1 MIWHYIEII
10 AAQQHQSWYKP
21 NNFSCCFKHIKAHI
35 NMTISHLVKQEV
47 RNWYLELFK
56 RSRNRKHS
64 EDSTIINQIRL
75 IYTFWTINI
84 YNLESWWVQNTYNS
98 PFLAAAFDPLIFTN
112 CIPSCTRVF
121 KRTNDK
127 DLPPA
132 LNNGADLHLHLSRG
146 LRSNIRTQR
155 ESGWNVKCLHENTD
169 ENGKWARH
177 KRKGNAITTQR
188 NRKNELRQPQQNTM
202 EALWANLHL
211 TQEETNRT

>member
-84 YNLESWWVQNTYNS
+84 YNLESWWVQNTYKSAIPGSCIWS
-98 PFLAAAFDPLIFTN
+98 PNIYKLHTILHTAYL
-112 CIPSCTRVF
+112 
-121 KRTNDK
+121 KENDK

-146 LRSNIRTQR
+146 LRSNIRTPR
-155 ESGWNVKCLHENTD
+155 ESG
-169 ENGKWARH
+169 
-177 KRKGNAITTQR
+177 
-188 NRKNELRQPQQNTM
+188 
-202 EALWANLHL
+202 
-211 TQEETNRT
+211 